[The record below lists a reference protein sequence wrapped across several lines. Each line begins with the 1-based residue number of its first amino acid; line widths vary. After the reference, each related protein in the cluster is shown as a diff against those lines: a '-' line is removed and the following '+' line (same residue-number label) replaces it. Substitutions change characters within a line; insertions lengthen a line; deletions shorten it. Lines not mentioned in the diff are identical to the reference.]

1 MEWKKPFALFAGSF
15 GFFLTFAL
23 YLFGDFLTNPH
34 VAQQCHSLGQGCT
47 DFKNWTCRQKMQSP
61 EYLRDTPFTRL
72 MCTYLDDFKS
82 FGYDLVDAK
91 SAIAIT
97 CFFYMTLN
105 GLLIY
110 GLTKPEVTYRY
121 QLANAL
127 SSIAL
132 MSTLVYVSYLMKL
145 YTTLSKII

>member
-1 MEWKKPFALFAGSF
+1 MEWKKPFALFAGCF
-15 GFFLTFAL
+15 GFYVSFAL
-23 YLFGDFLTNPH
+23 WLNGDYLTDPH
-34 VAQQCHSLGQGCT
+34 VAQDCIPLGQDCS
-47 DFKNWTCRQKMQSP
+47 DVWNWKCKPLSM
-61 EYLRDTPFTRL
+61 L